1 LAAKPI
7 NQRNRRGTMRNIR
20 KYGVRPILVLFVL
33 GLMMAGE
40 VPAVAETEFSPKIKN
55 AMAAMKEN
63 AAKLGV
69 SRTDGSSLF
78 FGTTRIN
85 DNFEIVD
92 SLKSKFGC
100 TATFFVKKKDAFVRI
115 STNVMKDG
123 KRAIGTPLDPSG
135 PAIAAIRQG
144 KAYYGIVDILGK
156 LYDTGYEPIRN
167 AKGEIIGVYY
177 IGYSVE

>member
-1 LAAKPI
+1 
-7 NQRNRRGTMRNIR
+7 MRIFW
-20 KYGVRPILVLFVL
+20 KHGVKRMLVLFVL
-33 GLMMAGE
+33 GLVMAG
-40 VPAVAETEFSPKIKN
+40 AVTAMAATEFSPKIKN
-55 AMAAMKEN
+55 AMVAMKEN

-69 SRTDGSSLF
+69 SKIDGSSLF
-78 FGTTRIN
+78 FGTTKIN

-100 TATFFVKKKDAFVRI
+100 TATFFVKKGDAFVRI

-144 KAYYGIVDILGK
+144 KVYYGIVDILGK
-156 LYDTGYEPIRN
+156 LYDTGYEPIKT
-167 AKGEIIGVYY
+167 AKGEVIGVYY
-177 IGYSVE
+177 IGYPVE